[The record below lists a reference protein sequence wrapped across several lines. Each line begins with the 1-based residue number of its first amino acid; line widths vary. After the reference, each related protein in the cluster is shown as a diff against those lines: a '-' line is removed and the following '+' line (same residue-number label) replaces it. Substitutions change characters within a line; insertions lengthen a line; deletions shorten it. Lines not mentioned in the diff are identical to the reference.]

1 MVACPFSRELWFRL
15 FRKVGWGAIAPT
27 LHDHTL
33 ADWWHTARKR
43 IRKDMRAAFDSLV
56 VLTCWIVWKER
67 NNRTFDRCVKTL
79 DEVLAQV
86 VDEILFWLQAGFRCL
101 EYCLIPLGS
110 TAGRTVV
117 PVQLSRVLWDG
128 FPSPKPLPL
137 LLYSKLFPS

>member
-1 MVACPFSRELWFRL
+1 
-15 FRKVGWGAIAPT
+15 
-27 LHDHTL
+27 
-33 ADWWHTARKR
+33 
-43 IRKDMRAAFDSLV
+43 MRAAFDSLV

-79 DEVLAQV
+79 DEVLAWV

-117 PVQLSRVLWDG
+117 LVWLSRVLWDG